1 MVSTCD
7 AQSQY
12 GRTVREGW
20 LKNANKNAKFYLA
33 LQRPGGVVRLRLRG
47 SSLGAKV
54 VANRRESVALS
65 LRGRALGGEAGLV
78 RGALLL
84 LRLDFR
90 LRMIG

>member
-1 MVSTCD
+1 MSTCD

-12 GRTVREGW
+12 GRTVGEGW
-20 LKNANKNAKFYLA
+20 QKNAKFYLA

-84 LRLDFR
+84 LRLDLG

>member
-1 MVSTCD
+1 MSTCN

-12 GRTVREGW
+12 GRTVGEAR
-20 LKNANKNAKFYLA
+20 LKNAKKNAKISLA
-33 LQRPGGVVRLRLRG
+33 LRRPGGVVRLRLRG

-65 LRGRALGGEAGLV
+65 LRGGALGGEAGLV

-84 LRLDFR
+84 LRLYLG
-90 LRMIG
+90 LRMID

>member
-12 GRTVREGW
+12 GRTVRECRQ
-20 LKNANKNAKFYLA
+20 KNANKNAKFYLA
-33 LQRPGGVVRLRLRG
+33 LQRPGAVVRLRLRG

-65 LRGRALGGEAGLV
+65 LRWGALGGEAGLV

-84 LRLDFR
+84 LRLDLG